1 VKFVVFFEDSPAAG
15 SDVRRKHMPEHL
27 AFLERNAARV
37 KAAGPLRTE
46 DGQGAGGLWVV
57 EAADTAEVEGLV
69 KQDPFWP
76 TGLRKSVRILVW
88 AQVYADGR
96 RLLAL

>member
-1 VKFVVFFEDSPAAG
+1 VKFAVIFEDNPAAG
-15 SDVRRKHMPEHL
+15 SDVRRKLMPEHL

-46 DGQGAGGLWVV
+46 EGQGAGGLWLV
-57 EAADTAEVEGLV
+57 EAADAAEVDRLV

-76 TGLRKSVRILVW
+76 TGLRKSLRILIW
-88 AQVYADGR
+88 AQVYADGQ
-96 RLLAL
+96 RLPAP